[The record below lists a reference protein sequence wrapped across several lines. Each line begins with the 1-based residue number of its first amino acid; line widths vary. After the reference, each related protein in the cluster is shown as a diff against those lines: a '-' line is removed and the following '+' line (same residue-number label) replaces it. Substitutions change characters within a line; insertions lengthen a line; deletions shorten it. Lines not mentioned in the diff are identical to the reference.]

1 MTPCMSPVPR
11 LGRRALTVASLLP
24 STNGVLDWGCQ
35 AGVGVTDVG
44 CLRTL
49 APEGPPF
56 GDVAVESLALMSPWM
71 SSVPGGALG
80 DGSRASLGCDTP
92 AVALAVP

>member
-1 MTPCMSPVPR
+1 M
-11 LGRRALTVASLLP
+11 ASLLP
-24 STNGVLDWGCQ
+24 STNRVLDWGCQ

-56 GDVAVESLALMSPWM
+56 GDVAVESLALVSPWM

-80 DGSRASLGCDTP
+80 DGSGASLGCDIP
-92 AVALAVP
+92 AVVLAVL